1 MIMKTISILLVD
13 DHHIILDGIK
23 QMLEGESSICICDC
37 AENGKEAIEKA
48 QHQPP
53 DIIITDV
60 SMPDMNGIELCEELQ
75 KLKTTSKVIILSMYA
90 SEDYIFKAIQAGA
103 KGYLT
108 KQNTTKEELISA
120 IHKIANGEE
129 YYSPA
134 IANIIVKSYA
144 SQAQK
149 RGTGDLKK
157 PQTLTT
163 REREILKM
171 YAEGFS
177 NQEIADKLC
186 ISSRTVDA
194 HKNNIMQKFEF
205 KSTVDMVKFAIKNNI
220 VSI

>member
-1 MIMKTISILLVD
+1 MTISILLVD
-13 DHHIILDGIK
+13 DHQIILDGIK
-23 QMLEGESSICICDC
+23 QMLEGESSICICAC
-37 AENGKEAIEKA
+37 AENGKQALEFA
-48 QHQPP
+48 QQNPP

-60 SMPDMNGIELCEELQ
+60 SMPDMNGVELCEQIQ
-75 KLKTTSKVIILSMYA
+75 KMDIPSKVIVLSMYA

-120 IHKIANGEE
+120 IHRIVNGEE

-134 IANIIVKSYA
+134 VA
-144 SQAQK
+144 SIMMKNYVNKAQK
-149 RGTGDLKK
+149 KSNLETK
-157 PQTLTT
+157 TVESLTT
-163 REREILKM
+163 REREILKL
-171 YAEGFS
+171 YAEGYS

-186 ISSRTVDA
+186 ISNRTVDA

-220 VSI
+220 VSL

>member
-1 MIMKTISILLVD
+1 MTISILLVD
-13 DHHIILDGIK
+13 DHQIILDGIK
-23 QMLEGESSICICDC
+23 QMLEGESTICICAC
-37 AENGKEAIEKA
+37 AENGKQALELA
-48 QHQPP
+48 QQNPP

-60 SMPDMNGIELCEELQ
+60 SMPDMNGVELCEQVQ
-75 KLKTTSKVIILSMYA
+75 KLGIPSKVIVLSMYT

-120 IHKIANGEE
+120 IHKIVAGDE

-134 IANIIVKSYA
+134 VANIMMKNFVT
-144 SQAQK
+144 QAQK
-149 RGTGDLKK
+149 KGTQETKTVDS
-157 PQTLTT
+157 LTT
-163 REREILKM
+163 REREILKL

-186 ISSRTVDA
+186 ISNRTVDA

-205 KSTVDMVKFAIKNNI
+205 KSTVEMVKFAIKNNI
-220 VSI
+220 VSL

>member
-1 MIMKTISILLVD
+1 
-13 DHHIILDGIK
+13 
-23 QMLEGESSICICDC
+23 
-37 AENGKEAIEKA
+37 
-48 QHQPP
+48 
-53 DIIITDV
+53 
-60 SMPDMNGIELCEELQ
+60 
-75 KLKTTSKVIILSMYA
+75 MYA

-120 IHKIANGEE
+120 IHRIVNGEE

-134 IANIIVKSYA
+134 VA
-144 SQAQK
+144 SIMMKNYVNKAQK
-149 RGTGDLKK
+149 KSNLETK
-157 PQTLTT
+157 TVESLTT
-163 REREILKM
+163 REREILKL
-171 YAEGFS
+171 YAEGYS

-186 ISSRTVDA
+186 ISNRTVDA

>member
-1 MIMKTISILLVD
+1 MKISILLVD
-13 DHHIILDGIK
+13 DHQIILDGIK
-23 QMLEGESSICICDC
+23 QMLEGESSICICAC
-37 AENGKEAIEKA
+37 AENGRQALELA
-48 QHQPP
+48 QQNPP

-60 SMPDMNGIELCEELQ
+60 SMPDMNGVELCERIQHLAIS
-75 KLKTTSKVIILSMYA
+75 SKVIILSMYA

-120 IHKIANGEE
+120 IHKIVDGEE

-134 IANIIVKSYA
+134 VANIIMKNFVN
-144 SQAQK
+144 QAQK
-149 RGTGDLKK
+149 KGNQETKTV
-157 PQTLTT
+157 QSLTA
-163 REREILKM
+163 REREILKL

-186 ISSRTVDA
+186 ISNRTVDA

-205 KSTVDMVKFAIKNNI
+205 KSTVDMVKFAIKNDI
-220 VSI
+220 VSL

>member
-1 MIMKTISILLVD
+1 MTISILLVD
-13 DHHIILDGIK
+13 DHQIILDGIK
-23 QMLEGESSICICDC
+23 QMLEGETSICICAC
-37 AENGKEAIEKA
+37 AENGKQALEFA
-48 QHQPP
+48 QQNPP

-60 SMPDMNGIELCEELQ
+60 SMPDMNGVELCEQIQ
-75 KLKTTSKVIILSMYA
+75 KMDIPSKVIVLSMYA

-120 IHKIANGEE
+120 IHRIVNGEE

-134 IANIIVKSYA
+134 VA
-144 SQAQK
+144 SIMMKNYVNKAQK
-149 RGTGDLKK
+149 KSNLETK
-157 PQTLTT
+157 TVESLTT
-163 REREILKM
+163 REREILKL
-171 YAEGFS
+171 YAEGYS

-186 ISSRTVDA
+186 ISNRTVDA

-220 VSI
+220 VSL

>member
-1 MIMKTISILLVD
+1 MTISILLVD
-13 DHHIILDGIK
+13 DHQIILDGIK
-23 QMLEGESSICICDC
+23 QMLEGESTICICAC
-37 AENGKEAIEKA
+37 AENGKQALELA
-48 QHQPP
+48 QQNPP

-60 SMPDMNGIELCEELQ
+60 SMPDMNGVELCEQVQ
-75 KLKTTSKVIILSMYA
+75 KLGIPSKVIVLSMYT
-90 SEDYIFKAIQAGA
+90 SEDYIFKAIKAGA

-120 IHKIANGEE
+120 IHKIVDGDE

-134 IANIIVKSYA
+134 VANIMMKNFV

-149 RGTGDLKK
+149 KGTQETKTVDS
-157 PQTLTT
+157 LTT
-163 REREILKM
+163 REREILKL

-186 ISSRTVDA
+186 ISNRTVDA

-205 KSTVDMVKFAIKNNI
+205 KSTVEMVKFAIKNNI
-220 VSI
+220 VSL

>member
-1 MIMKTISILLVD
+1 MTISILLVD
-13 DHHIILDGIK
+13 DHQIILDGIK
-23 QMLEGESSICICDC
+23 QMLEGESSICICAC
-37 AENGKEAIEKA
+37 AENGKQALEFA
-48 QHQPP
+48 QQNPP

-60 SMPDMNGIELCEELQ
+60 SMPDMNGVELCEQIQ
-75 KLKTTSKVIILSMYA
+75 KMNIPSKVIVLSMYA

-120 IHKIANGEE
+120 IHRIVNGEE

-134 IANIIVKSYA
+134 VA
-144 SQAQK
+144 SIMMKNYVNKAQK
-149 RGTGDLKK
+149 KSNLETK
-157 PQTLTT
+157 TVESLTT
-163 REREILKM
+163 REREILKL
-171 YAEGFS
+171 YAEGYS

-186 ISSRTVDA
+186 ISNRTVDA

-220 VSI
+220 VSL

>member
-1 MIMKTISILLVD
+1 
-13 DHHIILDGIK
+13 
-23 QMLEGESSICICDC
+23 MLEGESAICICAC
-37 AENGKEAIEKA
+37 AENGKQALALA
-48 QHQPP
+48 QQNPP

-60 SMPDMNGIELCEELQ
+60 SMPDMNGVELCEQIQ
-75 KLKTTSKVIILSMYA
+75 KMDIPSKVIVLSMYA

-120 IHKIANGEE
+120 IHRIVNGDE

-134 IANIIVKSYA
+134 VA
-144 SQAQK
+144 SIMMKNYVNKAQK
-149 RGTGDLKK
+149 KSNLESKTVDS
-157 PQTLTT
+157 LTT
-163 REREILKM
+163 REREILKL

-186 ISSRTVDA
+186 ISNRTVDA

-205 KSTVDMVKFAIKNNI
+205 KSTVDMVKFAIKNDI
-220 VSI
+220 VSL

>member
-1 MIMKTISILLVD
+1 MTISILLVD
-13 DHHIILDGIK
+13 DHQIILDGIK
-23 QMLEGESSICICDC
+23 QMLEGESSICICAC
-37 AENGKEAIEKA
+37 AENGKQALSWVE
-48 QHQPP
+48 QNSP

-60 SMPDMNGIELCEELQ
+60 SMPDMNGVEYCEHIQ
-75 KLKTTSKVIILSMYA
+75 KMNIPSKVIVLSMYA

-120 IHKIANGEE
+120 IHRIVNGEE

-134 IANIIVKSYA
+134 VA
-144 SQAQK
+144 SIMMKNYVNKAQK
-149 RGTGDLKK
+149 KSNLETK
-157 PQTLTT
+157 TVESLTT
-163 REREILKM
+163 REREILKL
-171 YAEGFS
+171 YAEGYS

-186 ISSRTVDA
+186 ISNRTVDA